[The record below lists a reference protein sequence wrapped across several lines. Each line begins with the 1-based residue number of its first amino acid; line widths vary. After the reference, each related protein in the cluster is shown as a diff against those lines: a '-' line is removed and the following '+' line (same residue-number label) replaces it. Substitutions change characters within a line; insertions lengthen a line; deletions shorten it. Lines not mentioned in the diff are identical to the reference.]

1 MRIQPALRPRIFA
14 ISVPRQFLR
23 HATAAS
29 KPKKY
34 QQKTNLHKLY
44 QLKWRPLIQIRDGTF
59 YRDYPASAEA
69 SGSENSPLFIKI
81 DFTLTSRP
89 PQWPELPPPNG
100 PKHAKERYEK
110 NMRQEQA
117 IQEEEG
123 PFHWAVIGNDST
135 EFFHVLQGRYIA
147 QPPKSR
153 QWPHL
158 ISRKFNP
165 KDPSKRSPENAIAY
179 VGFSGEGSQATGGTR
194 GAYLSARY
202 ESLREDTDWTVRQF
216 LLGQTEL
223 NPMED
228 ENAGK
233 RLDEAQFDKVVK
245 DFKLQELLELPV
257 SSLSNG
263 QTRRTRIAK
272 ALLSSPELLLL
283 DEPFMGLDPATTESI
298 SSLLRDVAYRCSPR
312 VMISLRPQDTIP
324 EWITHVLILDNHR
337 IAFSGP
343 KKDFYKQATKA
354 SGMSTS
360 AANKARMSLRWLFAP
375 GGLFELQRYQF
386 IDDKKTKVA
395 QFSKSNI
402 GVADPIALTQI
413 TQDGK
418 PVIEMEGVHVQYGEK
433 VVLGNWKQI
442 VRGKKGAKPGLWWR
456 VRQGQRWAV
465 LGANGSGKTTL
476 LSVITS
482 DHPQAYAQPVRM
494 FGQSRLPERG
504 RPGISIFDLQAR
516 MGHSSPEIHAF
527 FPRQLSIRA
536 SIESA
541 WADTFLSKPILTY
554 QRDTIVDAVLEYF
567 KPELDPSAEDAKSA
581 GSEGV
586 DISFIPETFRANLA
600 DAIPV
605 DNRSAQIPEYHPK
618 HSVDYADNTT
628 FGQLSVAQQRLILFI
643 RAIIKKQELI
653 ILDEAFSGMPANMR
667 EKCFYL
673 LNNSGP
679 PADGELA
686 SLPLPYLGPEQALIV
701 VSHLPEEIPDT
712 VRFWMRLPSEVGD
725 GQQLDFAQGVLPDD
739 STLSADR
746 KTWETIWSE
755 NSLSKALF
763 LYGKDSEGKL
773 NDGERYRYV
782 IPRKTQ
788 TKNKLRALNESEEM
802 EEEPEQE
809 EEYEEEEEE
818 EEDEFEEADAESDK
832 TRA

>member
-1 MRIQPALRPRIFA
+1 MSRLVSTFINKSEDCSELKCR
-14 ISVPRQFLR
+14 SV
-23 HATAAS
+23 
-29 KPKKY
+29 
-34 QQKTNLHKLY
+34 
-44 QLKWRPLIQIRDGTF
+44 
-59 YRDYPASAEA
+59 
-69 SGSENSPLFIKI
+69 
-81 DFTLTSRP
+81 
-89 PQWPELPPPNG
+89 
-100 PKHAKERYEK
+100 
-110 NMRQEQA
+110 
-117 IQEEEG
+117 
-123 PFHWAVIGNDST
+123 
-135 EFFHVLQGRYIA
+135 
-147 QPPKSR
+147 
-153 QWPHL
+153 
-158 ISRKFNP
+158 
-165 KDPSKRSPENAIAY
+165 
-179 VGFSGEGSQATGGTR
+179 
-194 GAYLSARY
+194 
-202 ESLREDTDWTVRQF
+202 
-216 LLGQTEL
+216 
-223 NPMED
+223 
-228 ENAGK
+228 
-233 RLDEAQFDKVVK
+233 
-245 DFKLQELLELPV
+245 
-257 SSLSNG
+257 
-263 QTRRTRIAK
+263 
-272 ALLSSPELLLL
+272 
-283 DEPFMGLDPATTESI
+283 GLDPATTESI

-402 GVADPIALTQI
+402 GVADPTALTQI
-413 TQDGK
+413 TQHGK
-418 PVIEMEGVHVQYGEK
+418 PVVEMEGVHVQYEEK

-541 WADTFLSKPILTY
+541 WADTFLSKPTLTY

-586 DISFIPETFRANLA
+586 DISFIPEAFRANLA
-600 DAIPV
+600 DVIPV
-605 DNRSAQIPEYHPK
+605 DNRSAQISEYHPK
-618 HSVDYADNTT
+618 HSIDYADNTT

-701 VSHLPEEIPDT
+701 VSHLAEEIPDT

-809 EEYEEEEEE
+809 EEYEEEE
-818 EEDEFEEADAESDK
+818 DEFEEADAESDK

>member
-1 MRIQPALRPRIFA
+1 MSRLVSAFINKSEDCSELTCR
-14 ISVPRQFLR
+14 SV
-23 HATAAS
+23 
-29 KPKKY
+29 
-34 QQKTNLHKLY
+34 
-44 QLKWRPLIQIRDGTF
+44 
-59 YRDYPASAEA
+59 
-69 SGSENSPLFIKI
+69 
-81 DFTLTSRP
+81 
-89 PQWPELPPPNG
+89 
-100 PKHAKERYEK
+100 
-110 NMRQEQA
+110 
-117 IQEEEG
+117 
-123 PFHWAVIGNDST
+123 
-135 EFFHVLQGRYIA
+135 
-147 QPPKSR
+147 
-153 QWPHL
+153 
-158 ISRKFNP
+158 
-165 KDPSKRSPENAIAY
+165 
-179 VGFSGEGSQATGGTR
+179 
-194 GAYLSARY
+194 
-202 ESLREDTDWTVRQF
+202 
-216 LLGQTEL
+216 
-223 NPMED
+223 
-228 ENAGK
+228 
-233 RLDEAQFDKVVK
+233 
-245 DFKLQELLELPV
+245 
-257 SSLSNG
+257 
-263 QTRRTRIAK
+263 
-272 ALLSSPELLLL
+272 
-283 DEPFMGLDPATTESI
+283 GLDPATTESI

-402 GVADPIALTQI
+402 GVADPTALTQI

-746 KTWETIWSE
+746 KTWEMIWSE

-818 EEDEFEEADAESDK
+818 EEEEEDEFEEAGAESDK

>member
-1 MRIQPALRPRIFA
+1 MN
-14 ISVPRQFLR
+14 
-23 HATAAS
+23 
-29 KPKKY
+29 
-34 QQKTNLHKLY
+34 KTGAY
-44 QLKWRPLIQIRDGTF
+44 
-59 YRDYPASAEA
+59 
-69 SGSENSPLFIKI
+69 
-81 DFTLTSRP
+81 
-89 PQWPELPPPNG
+89 PEL
-100 PKHAKERYEK
+100 
-110 NMRQEQA
+110 
-117 IQEEEG
+117 
-123 PFHWAVIGNDST
+123 T
-135 EFFHVLQGRYIA
+135 GR
-147 QPPKSR
+147 S
-153 QWPHL
+153 
-158 ISRKFNP
+158 
-165 KDPSKRSPENAIAY
+165 
-179 VGFSGEGSQATGGTR
+179 V
-194 GAYLSARY
+194 
-202 ESLREDTDWTVRQF
+202 
-216 LLGQTEL
+216 
-223 NPMED
+223 
-228 ENAGK
+228 
-233 RLDEAQFDKVVK
+233 
-245 DFKLQELLELPV
+245 
-257 SSLSNG
+257 
-263 QTRRTRIAK
+263 
-272 ALLSSPELLLL
+272 
-283 DEPFMGLDPATTESI
+283 GLDPATTESI
-298 SSLLRDVAYRCSPR
+298 SSLLRDVACRCSPR

-402 GVADPIALTQI
+402 GVADPTALTQI
-413 TQDGK
+413 TQNGK

-442 VRGKKGAKPGLWWR
+442 VRGKKGAKSGLWWR

-541 WADTFLSKPILTY
+541 WADTFLSKPVLTY

-567 KPELDPSAEDAKSA
+567 KTELDPSAEDAKSK
-581 GSEGV
+581 GSEEV

-600 DAIPV
+600 DGIPMN
-605 DNRSAQIPEYHPK
+605 NRSTQTPEYHPQ
-618 HSVDYADNTT
+618 HSVDYADNIT

-755 NSLSKALF
+755 NSLSKAMF

-788 TKNKLRALNESEEM
+788 TKNKLRALNESEEV
-802 EEEPEQE
+802 EEEH
-809 EEYEEEEEE
+809 EEEEEYE
-818 EEDEFEEADAESDK
+818 EEDEFEEADVESDK

>member
-1 MRIQPALRPRIFA
+1 
-14 ISVPRQFLR
+14 
-23 HATAAS
+23 
-29 KPKKY
+29 
-34 QQKTNLHKLY
+34 
-44 QLKWRPLIQIRDGTF
+44 
-59 YRDYPASAEA
+59 
-69 SGSENSPLFIKI
+69 
-81 DFTLTSRP
+81 
-89 PQWPELPPPNG
+89 
-100 PKHAKERYEK
+100 
-110 NMRQEQA
+110 
-117 IQEEEG
+117 
-123 PFHWAVIGNDST
+123 
-135 EFFHVLQGRYIA
+135 
-147 QPPKSR
+147 
-153 QWPHL
+153 
-158 ISRKFNP
+158 
-165 KDPSKRSPENAIAY
+165 
-179 VGFSGEGSQATGGTR
+179 
-194 GAYLSARY
+194 
-202 ESLREDTDWTVRQF
+202 
-216 LLGQTEL
+216 
-223 NPMED
+223 
-228 ENAGK
+228 
-233 RLDEAQFDKVVK
+233 
-245 DFKLQELLELPV
+245 
-257 SSLSNG
+257 
-263 QTRRTRIAK
+263 
-272 ALLSSPELLLL
+272 
-283 DEPFMGLDPATTESI
+283 
-298 SSLLRDVAYRCSPR
+298 
-312 VMISLRPQDTIP
+312 MISLRPQDAIP

-402 GVADPIALTQI
+402 GVADPTALTQI
-413 TQDGK
+413 SQDGK

-433 VVLGNWKQI
+433 IVLGNWKQI
-442 VRGKKGAKPGLWWR
+442 VRGKKGAKAGLWWR

-504 RPGISIFDLQAR
+504 VPGISIFDLQAR

-541 WADTFLSKPILTY
+541 WADTFLSKPVLTFK
-554 QRDTIVDAVLEYF
+554 RDTIVDAVLEYF
-567 KPELDPSAEDAKSA
+567 KPELDPSVEGAEKAKGANSA
-581 GSEGV
+581 KDSEV

-600 DAIPV
+600 DGIPG
-605 DNRSAQIPEYHPK
+605 DNRSTPTPQYHPK
-618 HSVDYADNTT
+618 HNVDYADNIN

-679 PADGELA
+679 PDAGELA
-686 SLPLPYLGPEQALIV
+686 NSPLPYLGPEQALIV

-725 GQQLDFAQGVLPDD
+725 GHQLDFAQGVLPDD
-739 STLSADR
+739 STLSEDR
-746 KTWETIWSE
+746 KIWETIWSE
-755 NSLSKALF
+755 NSLSKAMF
-763 LYGKDSEGKL
+763 LYGKDDEGKL
-773 NDGERYRYV
+773 KDGERYRYV

-788 TKNKLRALNESEEM
+788 TKNKVRALNDDGSNESSEEM
-802 EEEPEQE
+802 EEEHEEE
-809 EEYEEEEEE
+809 EEYEEE
-818 EEDEFEEADAESDK
+818 DEVDEAEEAEEAEPDK
-832 TRA
+832 PRA

>member
-1 MRIQPALRPRIFA
+1 
-14 ISVPRQFLR
+14 
-23 HATAAS
+23 
-29 KPKKY
+29 
-34 QQKTNLHKLY
+34 
-44 QLKWRPLIQIRDGTF
+44 
-59 YRDYPASAEA
+59 
-69 SGSENSPLFIKI
+69 
-81 DFTLTSRP
+81 
-89 PQWPELPPPNG
+89 
-100 PKHAKERYEK
+100 
-110 NMRQEQA
+110 
-117 IQEEEG
+117 
-123 PFHWAVIGNDST
+123 
-135 EFFHVLQGRYIA
+135 
-147 QPPKSR
+147 
-153 QWPHL
+153 
-158 ISRKFNP
+158 
-165 KDPSKRSPENAIAY
+165 
-179 VGFSGEGSQATGGTR
+179 
-194 GAYLSARY
+194 
-202 ESLREDTDWTVRQF
+202 
-216 LLGQTEL
+216 
-223 NPMED
+223 
-228 ENAGK
+228 
-233 RLDEAQFDKVVK
+233 
-245 DFKLQELLELPV
+245 
-257 SSLSNG
+257 
-263 QTRRTRIAK
+263 
-272 ALLSSPELLLL
+272 
-283 DEPFMGLDPATTESI
+283 MGLDPATTESI
-298 SSLLRDVAYRCSPR
+298 SSLLRDVAYRSSPR
-312 VMISLRPQDTIP
+312 VIISLRPQDPIP

-337 IAFSGP
+337 IAFSGL

-402 GVADPIALTQI
+402 GVANPTALTQI
-413 TQDGK
+413 TQTGK

-442 VRGKKGAKPGLWWR
+442 IRGKKGAKPGLWWR

-541 WADTFLSKPILTY
+541 WADTFLSKPVLTY
-554 QRDTIVDAVLEYF
+554 ERDTVVDAVLEYF
-567 KPELDPSAEDAKSA
+567 KPELDPSAEDLQPTT
-581 GSEGV
+581 SEAV
-586 DISFIPETFRANLA
+586 DISFIPKTFRANLG
-600 DAIPV
+600 DATPV
-605 DNRSAQIPEYHPK
+605 DNGSTQYYPK
-618 HSVDYADNTT
+618 HNVDYADNTT

-679 PADGELA
+679 PEDGELA
-686 SLPLPYLGPEQALIV
+686 NSPLPYLGPDQALVV

-739 STLSADR
+739 ITFSADR
-746 KTWETIWSE
+746 KAWETIWSE
-755 NSLSKALF
+755 NSLSKAMF

-788 TKNKLRALNESEEM
+788 TKTKLKTLNDGANEDSEEM
-802 EEEPEQE
+802 EEDHEE
-809 EEYEEEEEE
+809 EEYEEEE
-818 EEDEFEEADAESDK
+818 DEPEEAEEIESDK